1 MANIYPFKGWRYNS
15 KLVND
20 FANVIVPPYDVISPS
35 EQNTYYKKSPHNYI
49 RINLNRSA
57 GEDRYFDAANTLALW
72 KNEGI
77 LIEEEKEALYI
88 LSQSFEN
95 EGKRID
101 RVGCICSLELTELG
115 MSVLPHEQTN
125 EKHLQDRY
133 KLMETTNA
141 NPGQIFMC
149 YQDDDLVL
157 EGIYETLPHAPVID
171 CELDEI
177 RYTLFVV
184 TDADSISKFKTCIS
198 TKDVVIADGHHRYK
212 TALRYYQNNP
222 DISGAENVMVTLV
235 NSNNP
240 GMNVLPTHRLIKNV
254 KIGIDEI
261 MTSLQTHFD
270 VEWFS
275 GPEKVIKIVEDE
287 NNGKGQMGIYH
298 RESNTGLLLNFHSW
312 KELIN
317 VFNDQCQAAQELDTN
332 ILHSFVMKDVFGV
345 DTSHQQD
352 LKKLSYMRGNKPTI
366 NLLKEERHFDVAC
379 FVRPPSLDE
388 IFTIAKAGE
397 TMPQKSTFFFP
408 KVYSGL
414 VTRCF
419 GNEK

>member
-1 MANIYPFKGWRYNS
+1 M
-15 KLVND
+15 
-20 FANVIVPPYDVISPS
+20 
-35 EQNTYYKKSPHNYI
+35 
-49 RINLNRSA
+49 
-57 GEDRYFDAANTLALW
+57 
-72 KNEGI
+72 
-77 LIEEEKEALYI
+77 
-88 LSQSFEN
+88 
-95 EGKRID
+95 
-101 RVGCICSLELTELG
+101 ELTELG
-115 MSVLPHEQTN
+115 ISVLPHEQTN

-240 GMNVLPTHRLIKNV
+240 GMNVLPTHRLIKDV

-312 KELIN
+312 KELI
-317 VFNDQCQAAQELDTN
+317 
-332 ILHSFVMKDVFGV
+332 
-345 DTSHQQD
+345 
-352 LKKLSYMRGNKPTI
+352 
-366 NLLKEERHFDVAC
+366 
-379 FVRPPSLDE
+379 PSL
-388 IFTIAKAGE
+388 IH
-397 TMPQKSTFFFP
+397 
-408 KVYSGL
+408 L
-414 VTRCF
+414 
-419 GNEK
+419 

>member
-15 KLVND
+15 KLIND
-20 FANVIVPPYDVISPS
+20 FTKVIVPPYDVISPS
-35 EQNTYYKKSPHNYI
+35 EQNAYYKKSPHNYI

-77 LIEEEKEALYI
+77 LVEEEKEALYV

-115 MSVLPHEQTN
+115 ISVLPHEQTN

-240 GMNVLPTHRLIKNV
+240 GMNVLPTHRLIKDV

-298 RESNTGLLLNFHSW
+298 RESNTGLLVNFHSW
-312 KELIN
+312 KELI
-317 VFNDQCQAAQELDTN
+317 
-332 ILHSFVMKDVFGV
+332 
-345 DTSHQQD
+345 
-352 LKKLSYMRGNKPTI
+352 
-366 NLLKEERHFDVAC
+366 
-379 FVRPPSLDE
+379 PSL
-388 IFTIAKAGE
+388 IH
-397 TMPQKSTFFFP
+397 
-408 KVYSGL
+408 L
-414 VTRCF
+414 
-419 GNEK
+419 